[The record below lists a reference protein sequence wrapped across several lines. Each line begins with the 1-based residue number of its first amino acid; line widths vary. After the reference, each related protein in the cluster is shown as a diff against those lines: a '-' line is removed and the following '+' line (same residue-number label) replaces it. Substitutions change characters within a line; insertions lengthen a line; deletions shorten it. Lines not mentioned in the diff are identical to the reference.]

1 MCERTER
8 IMGTVTE
15 LDDGL
20 FYVFDDDSKKIEAVQ
35 WFKGNQYVEFSNDG
49 FVSAMQKTDGT
60 GIGKHELRQLMI
72 MWLALNYPDTLA
84 YDELEREENIK
95 ADTLCNRQPGLK

>member
-1 MCERTER
+1 
-8 IMGTVTE
+8 MGTVTE

-20 FYVFDDDSKKIEAVQ
+20 IYVFGDEPEKIEAVQ
-35 WFKGNQYVEFSNDG
+35 WFKRNQYVEFRNDG
-49 FVSAMQKTDGT
+49 FVSALQKTDGS

-84 YDELEREENIK
+84 FDEVEREETIK
-95 ADTLCNRQPGLK
+95 SDT

>member
-1 MCERTER
+1 
-8 IMGTVTE
+8 MGTVTE

-20 FYVFDDDSKKIEAVQ
+20 IYVFGDDKEIEAVQ
-35 WFKGNQYVEFSNDG
+35 WFKRNQYVAFRNDG
-49 FVSAMQKTDGT
+49 FVSALQKTDGS

-84 YDELEREENIK
+84 YDELDREEKIK
-95 ADTLCNRQPGLK
+95 AGT

>member
-1 MCERTER
+1 
-8 IMGTVTE
+8 MGKVIE

-20 FYVFDDDSKKIEAVQ
+20 GYVFEEDTREIKAVQ
-35 WFKGNQYVEFSNDG
+35 WFKRNQYVEFRNDG
-49 FVSAMQKTDGT
+49 FVQALQKTDNS

-84 YDELEREENIK
+84 LDELEREEKIK
-95 ADTLCNRQPGLK
+95 SETKEDT